1 MILSTAAII
10 VSKHQQDLNSRST
23 SGINETLTK
32 YTRQQE
38 ANNNQIRQKLESLGV
53 ILNDSFDLGKLEN
66 RVDFLTQK
74 LESEF
79 GDLVKVNATSSTNSP
94 KNTTTT
100 TITTSKTTNISSTA
114 TLGGKEDASG

>member
-53 ILNDSFDLGKLEN
+53 ILNDSFDLGKLKN

-79 GDLVKVNATSSTNSP
+79 EDLVKAEATSVANHQRP
-94 KNTTTT
+94 L
-100 TITTSKTTNISSTA
+100 SSIDFWRN
-114 TLGGKEDASG
+114 KRWNK